1 MLATAGQWTA
11 VDSIRIVVTA
21 RAAHSNSLHYDRM
34 FLALADGD
42 TERAIDEF
50 GRGLDAHE
58 SVFLTTAI
66 GCDPLFT
73 PMLDKP
79 RFAEILR
86 RYGSQSCKVQDRW
99 PVAPRPKA
107 SR

>member
-1 MLATAGQWTA
+1 MMMLL
-11 VDSIRIVVTA
+11 VD
-21 RAAHSNSLHYDRM
+21 
-34 FLALADGD
+34 GE

-58 SVFLTTAI
+58 AVFLSMAI

-79 RFAEILR
+79 CFAEILR
-86 RYGSQSCKVQDRW
+86 RYGSTPCKVQDRW
-99 PVAPRPKA
+99 PIAPRQKA
-107 SR
+107 KR